1 MISDGYGEILSR
13 SGAKSCNPP
22 KTKWIETSKKKRR
35 LGVKEKKGRERRVSA
50 RRELESKIEFF
61 VNADIIAA
69 KSIDISETGLSFDTE
84 KPLKI
89 HLRMDIDGEL
99 CDREAQFVW
108 ATRNSNG
115 GMSYGFEFIPDPKE
129 SLF

>member
-1 MISDGYGEILSR
+1 MR
-13 SGAKSCNPP
+13 
-22 KTKWIETSKKKRR
+22 
-35 LGVKEKKGRERRVSA
+35 EKKEREKRISP

-84 KPLKI
+84 EPLKI

-99 CDREAQFVW
+99 CDRQAKFNW
-108 ATRNSNG
+108 ASRNSKG
-115 GMSYGFEFIPDPKE
+115 GITYGFEFIPDPKE

>member
-1 MISDGYGEILSR
+1 MDRNVEK
-13 SGAKSCNPP
+13 A
-22 KTKWIETSKKKRR
+22 E
-35 LGVKEKKGRERRVSA
+35 GVVVREKKGRERRVST

-69 KSIDISETGLSFDTE
+69 KSINISETGLNFDTGE
-84 KPLKI
+84 PLKI

-99 CDREAQFVW
+99 CDREVQFVW
-108 ATRNSNG
+108 AAGNSNG
-115 GMSYGFEFIPDPKE
+115 GMTCGFEFIPGPKE

>member
-1 MISDGYGEILSR
+1 M
-13 SGAKSCNPP
+13 
-22 KTKWIETSKKKRR
+22 
-35 LGVKEKKGRERRVSA
+35 KEKKGRERRVSA

-61 VNADIIAA
+61 VNADIIGA